1 MQALIKPEIQKM
13 LRKLTKE
20 EYTTLEASIVRDGLL
35 SPIVFGTI
43 KDTND
48 SFIIDGHNRWEI
60 CNKHKMSH
68 KKEFITFDS
77 MDDVKIWVIDN
88 QLGKRNINDYERA
101 KLIMQFEEIIAK
113 QAKAR
118 EIAGVKV
125 DPRETFP
132 QGRTRDILGEKAK
145 VSGKTIDKVKKI
157 EAKATPEQKEQLSA
171 NKTTIN
177 KVYKAIKS
185 EEKQVERK
193 AKMVEV
199 SKTYVTD
206 KNIKIIIG
214 DCESLI
220 TEKNKGVVDVIITDP
235 PYPYEFI
242 ECWDKLS
249 KVADHVLKPGGLC
262 IAMSGQLYLP
272 EVMERMSKHLVY
284 YWTLGLLGFGPKQI
298 VHPVN
303 VQCGWKPIL
312 VYQKA
317 PKKKSSYAIYDMIE
331 TAERPEKSDHEWQQS
346 LSIYETLVERFSE
359 PGQVVLDPFAGAG
372 TTLLACKNLKR
383 KCIGVELNKDMETVI
398 KGRLI

>member
-1 MQALIKPEIQKM
+1 MQKIIRPEIQGM

-20 EYTTLEASIVRDGLL
+20 EYSTLEASIVRNGLL

-43 KDTND
+43 KDTKD

-60 CNKHKMSH
+60 CNKHGLSH
-68 KKEFITFDS
+68 KKEFLTFDS
-77 MDDVKIWVIDN
+77 MDDVKIWVINN
-88 QLGKRNINDYERA
+88 QLGKRNINDYKRA
-101 KLIMQFEEIIAK
+101 KLAIQFEDIIAR
-113 QAKAR
+113 QAKTR
-118 EIAGVKV
+118 QVAGV
-125 DPRETFP
+125 DLPETFP
-132 QGRTRDILGEKAK
+132 EGPTDTRDIVGKMAK

-177 KVYKAIKS
+177 KVFKAIDS
-185 EEKQVERK
+185 EEKQVKRK

-199 SKTYVTD
+199 SKTYVAD
-206 KNIKIIIG
+206 KSIRIFIG
-214 DCESLI
+214 DCETVI
-220 TEKNKGVVDVIITDP
+220 TERNKGVVDVIITDP
-235 PYPYEFI
+235 PYPYEYI
-242 ECWDKLS
+242 TCWDKLS
-249 KVADHVLKPGGLC
+249 KIADHVLRPGGLC

-312 VYQKA
+312 VYQKP
-317 PKKKSSYAIYDMIE
+317 PKKKSSYAIYDIIE

-346 LSIYETLVERFSE
+346 LSIFETLVERFSE
-359 PGQVVLDPFAGAG
+359 PGQTVLDPYAGAG

-383 KCIGVELNKDMETVI
+383 KCIGVELDPEMETVI